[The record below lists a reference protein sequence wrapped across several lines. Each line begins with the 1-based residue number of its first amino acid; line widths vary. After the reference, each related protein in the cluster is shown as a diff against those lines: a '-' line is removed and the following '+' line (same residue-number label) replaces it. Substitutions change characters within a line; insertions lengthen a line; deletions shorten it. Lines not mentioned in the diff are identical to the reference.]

1 MPARPSAHGAALR
14 SVLGPM
20 VPTSS
25 RGPPECTGTG
35 PTGST
40 DSVIFSPAQTRFM
53 ISTRCAISR
62 MVCVDGSAP
71 TAR

>member
-1 MPARPSAHGAALR
+1 M
-14 SVLGPM
+14 
-20 VPTSS
+20 PTSS
-25 RGPPECTGTG
+25 RGPHRCTGAG

-40 DSVIFSPAQTRFM
+40 ESVSRSPAQTRF
-53 ISTRCAISR
+53 ITSTRRAISA